1 LADAED
7 LLRAIRGG
15 EVDAVVVSGPQGDQ
29 VYTLNGA
36 EYPYRVMVEA
46 MSEGAVILASD
57 RTIVYSNHSFA
68 STVGLMLDEV
78 TGSVMDRF
86 VLPEDLPRYERL
98 LLQISAGPGRGEIRL
113 SAKGGA
119 VVPVHL
125 SISSFESGTPHSVCA
140 VITDLTEHR
149 RHQELISAE
158 ALERIKRAEAEEGQQ
173 RIRSI
178 LESITDS
185 FFEID
190 WSWQIT
196 EVNQRA
202 AANFGKTREDVL
214 GGSFW
219 QITPEGK
226 IPELGE
232 QYRRAM
238 TDRVAIHVDGRSA
251 TAPGKWFERHIHPTD
266 KGLAVYFRDITGRK
280 EAEEAPQASEQRFR
294 RYFDLGLIGMAITS
308 PSKGCIEVNDEL
320 CRILGY
326 EREELLRMTWAE
338 ITHPSDLAADVGQF
352 NRVMAGE
359 IDGYTLD
366 KRWIRKDGR
375 VIDSTMAAQCVRRT
389 DRSVEYFV
397 GLVQDITQ
405 RKKSETEREELMRR
419 LIDAQEIER
428 RRIALEMHDQ
438 FGQQLSALTLKLSA
452 LRRQRGKR
460 TNLIEELAPLEMIAR
475 QLNADLDVLVSRLR
489 PPSLDDLGLIA
500 ALENY
505 IKQWSDQSDV
515 QANFHTSG
523 LEAGGLTGEVETAL
537 YRIVQEALNNIA
549 KHARAGAAAILL
561 DRRIDRVS
569 LIIEDDGVGFDVE
582 GQLRQHRR
590 FGVTGMLE
598 RAMLLGGTFDIES
611 NPGAG
616 TTVAVRIPVPRIHQ
630 DKQP

>member
-1 LADAED
+1 
-7 LLRAIRGG
+7 
-15 EVDAVVVSGPQGDQ
+15 
-29 VYTLNGA
+29 
-36 EYPYRVMVEA
+36 
-46 MSEGAVILASD
+46 
-57 RTIVYSNHSFA
+57 
-68 STVGLMLDEV
+68 
-78 TGSVMDRF
+78 
-86 VLPEDLPRYERL
+86 
-98 LLQISAGPGRGEIRL
+98 
-113 SAKGGA
+113 
-119 VVPVHL
+119 
-125 SISSFESGTPHSVCA
+125 
-140 VITDLTEHR
+140 
-149 RHQELISAE
+149 
-158 ALERIKRAEAEEGQQ
+158 
-173 RIRSI
+173 
-178 LESITDS
+178 
-185 FFEID
+185 
-190 WSWQIT
+190 
-196 EVNQRA
+196 
-202 AANFGKTREDVL
+202 
-214 GGSFW
+214 
-219 QITPEGK
+219 
-226 IPELGE
+226 
-232 QYRRAM
+232 
-238 TDRVAIHVDGRSA
+238 
-251 TAPGKWFERHIHPTD
+251 
-266 KGLAVYFRDITGRK
+266 
-280 EAEEAPQASEQRFR
+280 
-294 RYFDLGLIGMAITS
+294 
-308 PSKGCIEVNDEL
+308 
-320 CRILGY
+320 
-326 EREELLRMTWAE
+326 
-338 ITHPSDLAADVGQF
+338 
-352 NRVMAGE
+352 
-359 IDGYTLD
+359 
-366 KRWIRKDGR
+366 
-375 VIDSTMAAQCVRRT
+375 MAAQCVRRI

-419 LIDAQEIER
+419 LINAQEIER